1 MAAPRL
7 KNMVKVSENNK
18 FVFETS
24 YKIYYKT
31 ENPVPIKQ
39 IISSLQGLEGVIK
52 YLPAALTNLTG
63 VEIQDSEF
71 LIQSIEAGS
80 LWEEIFVKLTFG
92 SKDKLDA
99 FLEKTHAN
107 KPVRNTIIGVALLGL
122 VGYGMHLA
130 ASASKT
136 AAPNITATNSVIIQN
151 GAGVLNLTPE
161 VVQQH
166 IQAAVKDKKYVAE
179 SAVRFIAPAR
189 AEPEATI
196 SVGDAANFEQEKIEI
211 SSKAIKETPA
221 RLELE
226 PNERVEVYKNTRLQ
240 IRALNMDSHST
251 GWKGKLSNREDTLPI
266 VFAPEV
272 DISRLFGVE
281 VLVVDADLVFAEKGK
296 SRELQPKR
304 IYVHGVHPPS
314 TGIKVAGTR

>member
-1 MAAPRL
+1 MTA
-7 KNMVKVSENNK
+7 VVNNEK

-39 IISSLQGLEGVIK
+39 IISSLQGLEGIVK

-92 SKDKLDA
+92 NKENLDA
-99 FLEKTHAN
+99 FLAKTHAN

-136 AAPNITATNSVIIQN
+136 AAPTITATNSVIIQN
-151 GAGVLNLTPE
+151 GAGVLNLSPE
-161 VVQQH
+161 AVQKH
-166 IQAAVKDKKYVAE
+166 IEAAVKDKKSVAE

-189 AEPEATI
+189 AEANATI
-196 SVGDAANFEQEKIEI
+196 SVGDAQDFEAGKIEI
-211 SSKAIKETPA
+211 PSKAIKETPA

-226 PNERVEVYKNTRLQ
+226 PNERIEVYKNTKLQ
-240 IRALNMDSHST
+240 IRALNLDSHTT
-251 GWKGKLSNREDTLPI
+251 GWKGRISAREDKLPI

-272 DISRLFGVE
+272 DLSTLFGRE
-281 VLVVDADLVFAEKGK
+281 TLLVDADLVFAEKGK

-304 IYVHGVHPPS
+304 IYVHRVHLPSMGV
-314 TGIKVAGTR
+314 KVATAE